1 MLWLKYFPSSRGFEA
16 VRHGCRKKKYINI
29 KAIKQAAKIL
39 QSMDQHRA
47 GLYNRDRDKDK
58 DKAARFTNNYLR

>member
-1 MLWLKYFPSSRGFEA
+1 
-16 VRHGCRKKKYINI
+16 
-29 KAIKQAAKIL
+29 
-39 QSMDQHRA
+39 MDQHRA